1 MVSRITKGIKIVVK
15 TNSLGAKMHFN
26 EVVNFFNYEITI
38 ENCSSDTVK
47 LLRRFWLIK
56 ETLNEDV
63 VVEGEGVVGVQPVL
77 HPNESFTY
85 TSGSFIKGDVG
96 SMQGYFTMQN
106 VETSHLFH
114 VRIPLFCLNVLN
126 ISN

>member
-38 ENCSSDTVK
+38 ENYSNDTVK

-56 ETLNEDV
+56 DALNEHV
-63 VVEGEGVVGVQPVL
+63 TVEGDGVVGVQPVL

-96 SMQGYFTMQN
+96 SMQGYFTMQDLA
-106 VETSHLFH
+106 TSDLFH
-114 VRIPLFCLNVLN
+114 VRIPLFYLNVLS